1 MANIR
6 VDKSDRTFLPI
17 CLNCGWRG
25 DVEPNQIAA
34 LTAGAR
40 HENRAHH
47 GDRQAANNLGK
58 TRRR

>member
-1 MANIR
+1 MAHIR

-17 CLNCGWRG
+17 CTECGWRG
-25 DVEPNQIAA
+25 EIEPTHIAA

-40 HENRAHH
+40 HENRAHY
-47 GDRQAANNLGK
+47 GDRQAANYLAK